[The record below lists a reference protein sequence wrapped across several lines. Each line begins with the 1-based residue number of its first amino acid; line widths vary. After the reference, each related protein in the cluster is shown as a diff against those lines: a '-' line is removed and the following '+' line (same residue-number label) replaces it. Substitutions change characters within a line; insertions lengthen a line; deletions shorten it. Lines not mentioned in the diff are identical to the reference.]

1 MWNQV
6 LTFSNYKL
14 LDIDA
19 PKQETI
25 DDRGFF
31 VFALTGFTSTSNIGM
46 IEYYF
51 CWINLI
57 YQTLGWFQRHTVK
70 LPVKHIGIVLVP
82 YAVLQCPMAP

>member
-6 LTFSNYKL
+6 LTFINYKL

-31 VFALTGFTSTSNIGM
+31 VFALTVGLQVHRI
-46 IEYYF
+46 
-51 CWINLI
+51 
-57 YQTLGWFQRHTVK
+57 LG
-70 LPVKHIGIVLVP
+70 
-82 YAVLQCPMAP
+82 